1 MYSTQKVPEKLL
13 EKFKE
18 CNMSNQEGFFH
29 ILSNWEKLS
38 GLMPTPIV
46 QPVQSSFRASD
57 IRKQIDLALESER
70 ERIAI
75 QVLLLFQEHTSFSGY
90 FESGKTNQKY
100 DLDLSVNVPHD
111 VLTQMKEQLE

>member
-1 MYSTQKVPEKLL
+1 MKYWSAKVPIEIKELFDSKGWSPKFGFEKV
-13 EKFKE
+13 KE
-18 CNMSNQEGFFH
+18 FLKGDLTST
-29 ILSNWEKLS
+29 
-38 GLMPTPIV
+38 PTV
-46 QPVQSSFRASD
+46 QSPQSSFRASD